1 MSIIRWPKLLELLG
15 YFNLAIAASM
25 IVPLLLAL
33 YFRDNGLVPL
43 LGAIAFS
50 GAIGAILIAAFR
62 GASIEFK
69 HREAILMVVLTWLAA
84 ITLGAL
90 PFYFSQFFPSFT
102 DSFFE
107 SASGF
112 TTTGATIL
120 SEIESVAG
128 SLLLWRALTHW
139 LGGMGIIL
147 LGIAILPLIG
157 TGGMELY
164 RAEFSGSS
172 SEKLK
177 PRIAET
183 AASLWG
189 IYFALT
195 LACFLLLMAAGM
207 GPFEAICHAFSTM
220 ATGGFS
226 TRNVS
231 IESFHSTFV
240 ESVIILF
247 MCLAGVNFALQ
258 YRLLVERRVRR
269 FLRDR
274 ELRVYVAVIVTA
286 TAAVLISLRLVLD
299 MPFPTAF
306 RVALF
311 QVVSILTTTGFASA
325 DFGQWTPFAQLILL
339 ALMFF
344 GGCTGSTAGGL
355 KIARMDMLLQVIRRE
370 FKRMVER
377 RGVFAIHVGREVVS
391 ESTIQ
396 SLLNLVYL
404 AFLINFG
411 ACILLTAFGTD
422 VFTAISAVA
431 ASMFNIGP
439 GLGAVGPAENYAA
452 FPALV
457 KWTLAL
463 CMIAGRLEFYAFL
476 VLLSRAFWQ
485 K

>member
-1 MSIIRWPKLLELLG
+1 MSIVRWPKLLELLG
-15 YFNLAIAASM
+15 YFSLAIAASM
-25 IVPLLLAL
+25 IIPLLLAL
-33 YFRDNGLVPL
+33 YFRDDGLVPL

-62 GASIEFK
+62 GSSIEFS

-157 TGGMELY
+157 TGGMQLY

-183 AASLWG
+183 ASSLWG

-207 GPFEAICHAFSTM
+207 GPLEAICHAFSTM

-247 MCLAGVNFALQ
+247 MCLAGVNFALH

-311 QVVSILTTTGFASA
+311 QVVSILTGTGFASA
-325 DFGQWTPFAQLILL
+325 DFAQWTPFAQLILL

-355 KIARMDMLLQVIRRE
+355 KIARMDMLQQVIRRE

-411 ACILLTAFGTD
+411 ACILLTAFGAD